1 MTDIDNFKRLNDTH
15 GHPFGDLVLKQ
26 VAQVVKRAVR
36 KVDLAARYGGEEFV
50 VLLDDASEEGGVQLA
65 ERIRAEIEALE
76 CDEQGVRVP
85 VTLSLGVAAYPQDGL
100 TSEALT
106 KAADSGLYFAKRN
119 GKNRAVTRTQAQS
132 SGTLD

>member
-1 MTDIDNFKRLNDTH
+1 LNDTH

-65 ERIRAEIEALE
+65 ERIRAEIEALQCE
-76 CDEQGVRVP
+76 ENGERVP
-85 VTLSLGVAAYPQDGL
+85 VTLSLGVASYPQDGR
-100 TSEALT
+100 TPEALT

-119 GKNRAVTRTQAQS
+119 GKNRAATRTQALS

>member
-1 MTDIDNFKRLNDTH
+1 
-15 GHPFGDLVLKQ
+15 
-26 VAQVVKRAVR
+26 VKRAVR

-65 ERIRAEIEALE
+65 ERIRAEIEALQCE
-76 CDEQGVRVP
+76 ENGERVP
-85 VTLSLGVAAYPQDGL
+85 VTLSLGVASYPQDGR
-100 TSEALT
+100 TPEALT

-119 GKNRAVTRTQAQS
+119 GKNRAATRTQALS